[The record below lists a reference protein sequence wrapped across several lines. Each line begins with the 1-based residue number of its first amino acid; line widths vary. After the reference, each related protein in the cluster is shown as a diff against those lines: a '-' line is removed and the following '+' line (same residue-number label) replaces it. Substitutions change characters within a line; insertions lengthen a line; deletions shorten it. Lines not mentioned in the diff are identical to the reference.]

1 MSAHCRLSDGSK
13 ETACKFIDTGGFI
26 ECKFPC
32 GESLMTEL
40 PAKYIIADGTMVR
53 RPVTTEVMRKP
64 AAAPKRPVTTEVVM
78 RKPAAAPSSAAKK
91 RKVLPGPKKS
101 EAPAV
106 DARPPLDGLGAEDDE
121 DGEPWN
127 GEEEGE
133 EEEKA

>member
-1 MSAHCRLSDGSK
+1 MVGHDGVGPLSAQRRLEGD
-13 ETACKFIDTGGFI
+13 CLQVHRHGGFI

-40 PAKYIIADGTMVR
+40 PAKYIIADGTIIQ

-91 RKVLPGPKKS
+91 RKVLPGPKKIGGACGGRRAS
-101 EAPAV
+101 
-106 DARPPLDGLGAEDDE
+106 ARW
-121 DGEPWN
+121 PWR
-127 GEEEGE
+127 GR
-133 EEEKA
+133 